1 MFFVAALCRRRPS
14 VTDRRYNGCNHGFGV
29 AGGVGGVAPLPPAG
43 GKVLSRNSSRTP
55 ALAGSVAG
63 HSKPAAFWMVR
74 RFQICGNRGRKRGGS
89 SQIRG
94 ASSGFRGESFRFCG
108 KYPEIAAMG
117 KDFAAGENQFRNL
130 PAISGL
136 SFSILWNDCF

>member
-1 MFFVAALCRRRPS
+1 
-14 VTDRRYNGCNHGFGV
+14 
-29 AGGVGGVAPLPPAG
+29 
-43 GKVLSRNSSRTP
+43 
-55 ALAGSVAG
+55 
-63 HSKPAAFWMVR
+63 MVR